1 MINWL
6 PGSTGGHAFFAT
18 FRAETSEKTQET
30 NNYRHNEIGTSR
42 GG

>member
-1 MINWL
+1 MRFN
-6 PGSTGGHAFFAT
+6 AT
-18 FRAETSEKTQET
+18 KKRISGCQIAHLGARSEKTQET